1 MIAGLGVE
9 GRIMNFR
16 EYSCMNYVIGQGDTL
31 YSITREYNVPL
42 PLILRL
48 NPFVDIYNLQVGD
61 EICIP
66 VIEGFSDDTVF
77 EYLIE
82 EGDTLQGIMDKFS
95 VDLQDIT
102 RNNNLNQIMLLPG
115 STLQIPSHDA

>member
-1 MIAGLGVE
+1 
-9 GRIMNFR
+9 MNFK

-66 VIEGFSDDTVF
+66 VMEGFGDDTVF
-77 EYLIE
+77 EYVVE
-82 EGDTLQGIMDKFS
+82 DGDSLQVILDKFGI
-95 VDLQDIT
+95 DLQDIT
-102 RNNNLNQIMLLPG
+102 RNNNLNQIMLQPG

>member
-1 MIAGLGVE
+1 MITEIGVE

-16 EYSCMNYVIGQGDTL
+16 EYSCLNYVIGQGDTL

-77 EYLIE
+77 EYVVE
-82 EGDTLQGIMDKFS
+82 DGDSLQVIMDKFG

-102 RNNNLNQIMLLPG
+102 RNNNLNQIMLQAG

>member
-1 MIAGLGVE
+1 
-9 GRIMNFR
+9 
-16 EYSCMNYVIGQGDTL
+16 MNYVIVQGDTL

-66 VIEGFSDDTVF
+66 VVEGFSNDTVF
-77 EYLIE
+77 EYEVE
-82 EGDTLQGIMDKFS
+82 EGDTLQSIIDKFNL
-95 VDLQDIT
+95 DLQDIAK
-102 RNNNLNQIMLLPG
+102 NNDLNQIMLQEG
-115 STLQIPSHDA
+115 SKLKIPNHDV

>member
-1 MIAGLGVE
+1 
-9 GRIMNFR
+9 MNFR

-31 YSITREYNVPL
+31 YSISREYNVPL

-66 VIEGFSDDTVF
+66 VIEGVSHDSIF
-77 EYLIE
+77 EYTVE
-82 EGDTLQGIMDKFS
+82 EGDSLQAVLNRFGIEIQ
-95 VDLQDIT
+95 DLT

-115 STLQIPSHDA
+115 SKLQIPSHDV